1 MIQTIFATPI
11 YKSDNLYNLS
21 ESELNVLNNL
31 KMKPN
36 RAGNEVPVEKE
47 IFENHKQLS
56 ELKKSILDL
65 KIGEFLDKDIGD
77 VQFL

>member
-36 RAGNEVPVEKE
+36 RAGNEVSVEKE

-56 ELKKSILDL
+56 
-65 KIGEFLDKDIGD
+65 
-77 VQFL
+77 